1 MKKKD
6 DELSIELEK
15 TKDIARTLGSQKKN
29 GQLLIGFSLET
40 NNEREYAQKK
50 LQDKNLDMVVLNSLN
65 DAGAGFNYDTN
76 KVLLLSRDGKE
87 QALPL
92 QSKQEVARNIV
103 LAIIDLQHA

>member
-1 MKKKD
+1 M
-6 DELSIELEK
+6 LV
-15 TKDIARTLGSQKKN
+15 
-29 GQLLIGFSLET
+29 GFSLET
-40 NNEREYAQKK
+40 NNEKEYALKK

-65 DAGAGFNYDTN
+65 DAGAGFNHDTN
-76 KVLLLSRDGKE
+76 KVTLLSRNGQE